1 MNKDKKDSNIRKL
14 LSYSKKYIKYQK
26 LPIILSPFLL
36 IVSVLSPFLIKY
48 LIDEIIGKNNFSKIL
63 PFIFIFIGVVFL
75 ERVIS
80 FFVNYGYY
88 RATNFSARDEQIYM
102 FKKIQK
108 MPLKDY
114 SQNKVGDFMSRVLS
128 DTLEI
133 SFFLGTGISV
143 ILYNIIQLIFV
154 SGVLLFL
161 NWKLALITFAMIP
174 FYYFSLR
181 AFDKSLQKSSH
192 SERKAFSELTEE
204 FREKVEGLNSIKSF
218 CKEIFFSNKFSNKS
232 EGWAKTQNKLSML
245 NQGAEDF
252 MSFVYELTPVLVLGY
267 GGYLILT
274 GSTTLGTLMGFYAYL
289 GWIFTPIRNLSN
301 FYIQM
306 QRAGQVSERIFEIHD
321 LPEEDKGEGKKIIE
335 NSYDIKY
342 ENIHF
347 KYKDVPVL
355 NGIDINIKSN
365 EKVAIVGTSG
375 AGKSSLVNL
384 VTRFY
389 EPQKGKITINNTN
402 LKEYDLE
409 GLRKNVIIVKQN
421 DYIFNMTLKDN
432 ITLGEDFNDEQFEEA
447 IKKAKIDKFID
458 KLENGYETELGERGN
473 KLSDGQKQRVSIAR
487 ALIRKPKILILD
499 EATSGVDSQTE
510 EEIFENIKKEKLTLL
525 IISHRL
531 STIKKA
537 DEVIVLKD
545 GQIIGKGTHEELKEN
560 TPEYKKII
568 ESQLII

>member
-1 MNKDKKDSNIRKL
+1 
-14 LSYSKKYIKYQK
+14 
-26 LPIILSPFLL
+26 
-36 IVSVLSPFLIKY
+36 
-48 LIDEIIGKNNFSKIL
+48 
-63 PFIFIFIGVVFL
+63 
-75 ERVIS
+75 
-80 FFVNYGYY
+80 
-88 RATNFSARDEQIYM
+88 
-102 FKKIQK
+102 
-108 MPLKDY
+108 
-114 SQNKVGDFMSRVLS
+114 
-128 DTLEI
+128 
-133 SFFLGTGISV
+133 
-143 ILYNIIQLIFV
+143 
-154 SGVLLFL
+154 
-161 NWKLALITFAMIP
+161 
-174 FYYFSLR
+174 
-181 AFDKSLQKSSH
+181 
-192 SERKAFSELTEE
+192 
-204 FREKVEGLNSIKSF
+204 
-218 CKEIFFSNKFSNKS
+218 
-232 EGWAKTQNKLSML
+232 
-245 NQGAEDF
+245 

-487 ALIRKPKILILD
+487 ALIRNPKILILD

>member
-1 MNKDKKDSNIRKL
+1 
-14 LSYSKKYIKYQK
+14 
-26 LPIILSPFLL
+26 
-36 IVSVLSPFLIKY
+36 
-48 LIDEIIGKNNFSKIL
+48 
-63 PFIFIFIGVVFL
+63 
-75 ERVIS
+75 
-80 FFVNYGYY
+80 
-88 RATNFSARDEQIYM
+88 
-102 FKKIQK
+102 
-108 MPLKDY
+108 
-114 SQNKVGDFMSRVLS
+114 
-128 DTLEI
+128 
-133 SFFLGTGISV
+133 
-143 ILYNIIQLIFV
+143 
-154 SGVLLFL
+154 
-161 NWKLALITFAMIP
+161 
-174 FYYFSLR
+174 
-181 AFDKSLQKSSH
+181 
-192 SERKAFSELTEE
+192 
-204 FREKVEGLNSIKSF
+204 
-218 CKEIFFSNKFSNKS
+218 
-232 EGWAKTQNKLSML
+232 
-245 NQGAEDF
+245 
-252 MSFVYELTPVLVLGY
+252 
-267 GGYLILT
+267 
-274 GSTTLGTLMGFYAYL
+274 MGFYAYL

-531 STIKKA
+531 STIKK
-537 DEVIVLKD
+537 KM
-545 GQIIGKGTHEELKEN
+545 K
-560 TPEYKKII
+560 
-568 ESQLII
+568 

>member
-487 ALIRKPKILILD
+487 ALIRNPKILILD

>member
-1 MNKDKKDSNIRKL
+1 
-14 LSYSKKYIKYQK
+14 
-26 LPIILSPFLL
+26 
-36 IVSVLSPFLIKY
+36 
-48 LIDEIIGKNNFSKIL
+48 
-63 PFIFIFIGVVFL
+63 
-75 ERVIS
+75 
-80 FFVNYGYY
+80 
-88 RATNFSARDEQIYM
+88 
-102 FKKIQK
+102 
-108 MPLKDY
+108 
-114 SQNKVGDFMSRVLS
+114 
-128 DTLEI
+128 
-133 SFFLGTGISV
+133 
-143 ILYNIIQLIFV
+143 
-154 SGVLLFL
+154 
-161 NWKLALITFAMIP
+161 
-174 FYYFSLR
+174 
-181 AFDKSLQKSSH
+181 
-192 SERKAFSELTEE
+192 LTEE

>member
-1 MNKDKKDSNIRKL
+1 
-14 LSYSKKYIKYQK
+14 
-26 LPIILSPFLL
+26 
-36 IVSVLSPFLIKY
+36 
-48 LIDEIIGKNNFSKIL
+48 
-63 PFIFIFIGVVFL
+63 
-75 ERVIS
+75 
-80 FFVNYGYY
+80 
-88 RATNFSARDEQIYM
+88 
-102 FKKIQK
+102 
-108 MPLKDY
+108 
-114 SQNKVGDFMSRVLS
+114 
-128 DTLEI
+128 
-133 SFFLGTGISV
+133 
-143 ILYNIIQLIFV
+143 
-154 SGVLLFL
+154 
-161 NWKLALITFAMIP
+161 
-174 FYYFSLR
+174 
-181 AFDKSLQKSSH
+181 
-192 SERKAFSELTEE
+192 
-204 FREKVEGLNSIKSF
+204 
-218 CKEIFFSNKFSNKS
+218 
-232 EGWAKTQNKLSML
+232 ML

-274 GSTTLGTLMGFYAYL
+274 GNTTLGTLMGFYAYL

-365 EKVAIVGTSG
+365 EKVAIVGTSE

>member
-1 MNKDKKDSNIRKL
+1 
-14 LSYSKKYIKYQK
+14 
-26 LPIILSPFLL
+26 
-36 IVSVLSPFLIKY
+36 
-48 LIDEIIGKNNFSKIL
+48 
-63 PFIFIFIGVVFL
+63 
-75 ERVIS
+75 
-80 FFVNYGYY
+80 
-88 RATNFSARDEQIYM
+88 
-102 FKKIQK
+102 
-108 MPLKDY
+108 
-114 SQNKVGDFMSRVLS
+114 
-128 DTLEI
+128 
-133 SFFLGTGISV
+133 
-143 ILYNIIQLIFV
+143 
-154 SGVLLFL
+154 
-161 NWKLALITFAMIP
+161 
-174 FYYFSLR
+174 
-181 AFDKSLQKSSH
+181 
-192 SERKAFSELTEE
+192 
-204 FREKVEGLNSIKSF
+204 
-218 CKEIFFSNKFSNKS
+218 
-232 EGWAKTQNKLSML
+232 ML

>member
-1 MNKDKKDSNIRKL
+1 
-14 LSYSKKYIKYQK
+14 
-26 LPIILSPFLL
+26 
-36 IVSVLSPFLIKY
+36 
-48 LIDEIIGKNNFSKIL
+48 
-63 PFIFIFIGVVFL
+63 
-75 ERVIS
+75 
-80 FFVNYGYY
+80 
-88 RATNFSARDEQIYM
+88 
-102 FKKIQK
+102 
-108 MPLKDY
+108 
-114 SQNKVGDFMSRVLS
+114 
-128 DTLEI
+128 
-133 SFFLGTGISV
+133 
-143 ILYNIIQLIFV
+143 
-154 SGVLLFL
+154 
-161 NWKLALITFAMIP
+161 
-174 FYYFSLR
+174 
-181 AFDKSLQKSSH
+181 
-192 SERKAFSELTEE
+192 
-204 FREKVEGLNSIKSF
+204 
-218 CKEIFFSNKFSNKS
+218 
-232 EGWAKTQNKLSML
+232 
-245 NQGAEDF
+245 

-531 STIKKA
+531 STIKK
-537 DEVIVLKD
+537 KM
-545 GQIIGKGTHEELKEN
+545 K
-560 TPEYKKII
+560 
-568 ESQLII
+568 

>member
-274 GSTTLGTLMGFYAYL
+274 GNTTLGTLMGFYAYL

-487 ALIRKPKILILD
+487 ALIRNPKILILD

>member
-1 MNKDKKDSNIRKL
+1 
-14 LSYSKKYIKYQK
+14 
-26 LPIILSPFLL
+26 
-36 IVSVLSPFLIKY
+36 
-48 LIDEIIGKNNFSKIL
+48 
-63 PFIFIFIGVVFL
+63 
-75 ERVIS
+75 
-80 FFVNYGYY
+80 
-88 RATNFSARDEQIYM
+88 
-102 FKKIQK
+102 
-108 MPLKDY
+108 
-114 SQNKVGDFMSRVLS
+114 
-128 DTLEI
+128 
-133 SFFLGTGISV
+133 
-143 ILYNIIQLIFV
+143 
-154 SGVLLFL
+154 
-161 NWKLALITFAMIP
+161 
-174 FYYFSLR
+174 
-181 AFDKSLQKSSH
+181 
-192 SERKAFSELTEE
+192 
-204 FREKVEGLNSIKSF
+204 
-218 CKEIFFSNKFSNKS
+218 
-232 EGWAKTQNKLSML
+232 ML

-487 ALIRKPKILILD
+487 ALIRNPKILILD

>member
-1 MNKDKKDSNIRKL
+1 
-14 LSYSKKYIKYQK
+14 
-26 LPIILSPFLL
+26 
-36 IVSVLSPFLIKY
+36 
-48 LIDEIIGKNNFSKIL
+48 
-63 PFIFIFIGVVFL
+63 
-75 ERVIS
+75 
-80 FFVNYGYY
+80 
-88 RATNFSARDEQIYM
+88 
-102 FKKIQK
+102 
-108 MPLKDY
+108 
-114 SQNKVGDFMSRVLS
+114 
-128 DTLEI
+128 
-133 SFFLGTGISV
+133 
-143 ILYNIIQLIFV
+143 
-154 SGVLLFL
+154 
-161 NWKLALITFAMIP
+161 MIP

-274 GSTTLGTLMGFYAYL
+274 GNTTLGTLMGFYAYL

>member
-1 MNKDKKDSNIRKL
+1 

>member
-218 CKEIFFSNKFSNKS
+218 CKEIFFF
-232 EGWAKTQNKLSML
+232 Q
-245 NQGAEDF
+245 
-252 MSFVYELTPVLVLGY
+252 
-267 GGYLILT
+267 I
-274 GSTTLGTLMGFYAYL
+274 
-289 GWIFTPIRNLSN
+289 
-301 FYIQM
+301 
-306 QRAGQVSERIFEIHD
+306 
-321 LPEEDKGEGKKIIE
+321 
-335 NSYDIKY
+335 
-342 ENIHF
+342 
-347 KYKDVPVL
+347 
-355 NGIDINIKSN
+355 
-365 EKVAIVGTSG
+365 
-375 AGKSSLVNL
+375 NL
-384 VTRFY
+384 VTN
-389 EPQKGKITINNTN
+389 QK
-402 LKEYDLE
+402 
-409 GLRKNVIIVKQN
+409 
-421 DYIFNMTLKDN
+421 
-432 ITLGEDFNDEQFEEA
+432 
-447 IKKAKIDKFID
+447 
-458 KLENGYETELGERGN
+458 
-473 KLSDGQKQRVSIAR
+473 DGQKH
-487 ALIRKPKILILD
+487 K
-499 EATSGVDSQTE
+499 T
-510 EEIFENIKKEKLTLL
+510 N
-525 IISHRL
+525 
-531 STIKKA
+531 
-537 DEVIVLKD
+537 
-545 GQIIGKGTHEELKEN
+545 
-560 TPEYKKII
+560 
-568 ESQLII
+568 

>member
-1 MNKDKKDSNIRKL
+1 
-14 LSYSKKYIKYQK
+14 
-26 LPIILSPFLL
+26 
-36 IVSVLSPFLIKY
+36 
-48 LIDEIIGKNNFSKIL
+48 
-63 PFIFIFIGVVFL
+63 
-75 ERVIS
+75 
-80 FFVNYGYY
+80 
-88 RATNFSARDEQIYM
+88 
-102 FKKIQK
+102 
-108 MPLKDY
+108 
-114 SQNKVGDFMSRVLS
+114 
-128 DTLEI
+128 
-133 SFFLGTGISV
+133 
-143 ILYNIIQLIFV
+143 
-154 SGVLLFL
+154 
-161 NWKLALITFAMIP
+161 
-174 FYYFSLR
+174 
-181 AFDKSLQKSSH
+181 
-192 SERKAFSELTEE
+192 
-204 FREKVEGLNSIKSF
+204 
-218 CKEIFFSNKFSNKS
+218 
-232 EGWAKTQNKLSML
+232 
-245 NQGAEDF
+245 
-252 MSFVYELTPVLVLGY
+252 
-267 GGYLILT
+267 
-274 GSTTLGTLMGFYAYL
+274 MGFYAYL

>member
-1 MNKDKKDSNIRKL
+1 
-14 LSYSKKYIKYQK
+14 
-26 LPIILSPFLL
+26 
-36 IVSVLSPFLIKY
+36 
-48 LIDEIIGKNNFSKIL
+48 
-63 PFIFIFIGVVFL
+63 
-75 ERVIS
+75 
-80 FFVNYGYY
+80 
-88 RATNFSARDEQIYM
+88 
-102 FKKIQK
+102 
-108 MPLKDY
+108 
-114 SQNKVGDFMSRVLS
+114 
-128 DTLEI
+128 
-133 SFFLGTGISV
+133 
-143 ILYNIIQLIFV
+143 
-154 SGVLLFL
+154 
-161 NWKLALITFAMIP
+161 
-174 FYYFSLR
+174 
-181 AFDKSLQKSSH
+181 
-192 SERKAFSELTEE
+192 
-204 FREKVEGLNSIKSF
+204 
-218 CKEIFFSNKFSNKS
+218 
-232 EGWAKTQNKLSML
+232 
-245 NQGAEDF
+245 

>member
-1 MNKDKKDSNIRKL
+1 
-14 LSYSKKYIKYQK
+14 
-26 LPIILSPFLL
+26 
-36 IVSVLSPFLIKY
+36 
-48 LIDEIIGKNNFSKIL
+48 
-63 PFIFIFIGVVFL
+63 
-75 ERVIS
+75 
-80 FFVNYGYY
+80 
-88 RATNFSARDEQIYM
+88 
-102 FKKIQK
+102 
-108 MPLKDY
+108 
-114 SQNKVGDFMSRVLS
+114 
-128 DTLEI
+128 
-133 SFFLGTGISV
+133 
-143 ILYNIIQLIFV
+143 
-154 SGVLLFL
+154 
-161 NWKLALITFAMIP
+161 
-174 FYYFSLR
+174 
-181 AFDKSLQKSSH
+181 
-192 SERKAFSELTEE
+192 
-204 FREKVEGLNSIKSF
+204 
-218 CKEIFFSNKFSNKS
+218 
-232 EGWAKTQNKLSML
+232 
-245 NQGAEDF
+245 
-252 MSFVYELTPVLVLGY
+252 
-267 GGYLILT
+267 
-274 GSTTLGTLMGFYAYL
+274 MGFYAYL

-487 ALIRKPKILILD
+487 ALIRNPKILILD